1 MRRREQG
8 DVLRYLALITGLL
21 SAAGLS
27 CGGGGSDLT
36 VFAAV
41 SLRQPLEEI
50 ARAFEA
56 EHPDV
61 DVVFNFAGSQR
72 LRFQL
77 EQGAEADVFVS
88 ADERQMEQAIDS
100 RLVAGEPV
108 AFAGNRLAVAVA
120 EGNPASVAGLE
131 DLASPGVRLVWADPS
146 VPLGAYSR
154 QMVAALAA
162 EQGSDLAGRIEANVV
177 SEEENA
183 EAVVGKVELG
193 EADAG
198 IVYETDARRLERAG
212 AAVLPIPEAY
222 QPAIRYLAA
231 ALGQSDRPALARDF
245 VQFLLS
251 TTAQGIFQN
260 CGFLGVR

>member
-1 MRRREQG
+1 MSKATL
-8 DVLRYLALITGLL
+8 LRCLALTIGLV
-21 SAAGLS
+21 SAADLS

-77 EQGAEADVFVS
+77 EQGAGADVFVS
-88 ADERQMEQAIDS
+88 ADERQMQQAIDA

-108 AFAGNRLAVAVA
+108 AFAGNRLVIAVA
-120 EGNPASVAGLE
+120 EGNPAGVSSLE
-131 DLASPGVRLVWADPS
+131 DLGSRGVRLVWADPS

-154 QMVAALAA
+154 QMVALLAA
-162 EQGSDLAGRIEANVV
+162 EQGPDLAGQIEANIV

-183 EAVVGKVELG
+183 EAVVGKIELG

-198 IVYETDARRLERAG
+198 IVYETDADRLERAG
-212 AAVLPIPEAY
+212 ASVLPIPEAY
-222 QPAIRYLAA
+222 QPSIRYLAA
-231 ALGQSDRPALARDF
+231 AADESDRPELADAF
-245 VQFLLS
+245 VQFLRS
-251 TTAQGIFQN
+251 TTAQQVFQSY
-260 CGFLGVR
+260 GFLGVR